1 MRVIEAGLSN
11 PYLGPIYALVAGIL
25 TSASPCTL
33 AAVPLVIGHV
43 ASGTKGSRVKDLGL
57 FFAGMALS
65 LSAVGMVAGVLGRSL
80 ILSAP
85 WIRPLAGFGFLFG
98 GLVYMGIVG
107 NSKTCA
113 VRLPTGPWGSKENP
127 AARGLASLGMGALYG
142 LSASPCSTP
151 ALFAILGLVA
161 TTGSVARGGL
171 LLLSYSLGQS
181 FLVGAA
187 GLATSGLKGFLE
199 KERNLNALEYLRKA
213 GGLVIAL
220 LGLYLLLRP
229 YI

>member
-33 AAVPLVIGHV
+33 AAVPLVVGHV

-113 VRLPTGPWGSKENP
+113 VRLPAGPGGSKEN

-171 LLLSYSLGQS
+171 LLLFYSVGQS
-181 FLVGAA
+181 FLVGMA
-187 GLATSGLKGFLE
+187 GLATSEFKGFLE
-199 KERNLNALEYLRKA
+199 KERNLNGLEYLRKA